1 MDRRER
7 PERPDKRAQILD
19 AALAVFSR
27 KGVFAS
33 RIADIASEAGIAYG
47 LVYHYFRNKE
57 EILNTIFE
65 ERWTRVTELLEAAE
79 AAGETPREQLT
90 RAVQVFIS
98 AYRDRPQVVE
108 LLLLEFSRMSKFLE
122 PVHLEQ
128 IGRAFGVVTRILE
141 NAQKSGAIRADVPAS
156 LLMLVFLGGIQ
167 LILQSEAFGGV
178 RLPDGFAEHGAET
191 VVDVFWRGV
200 GLQDA

>member
-1 MDRRER
+1 MNRRDRT
-7 PERPDKRAQILD
+7 DKRAQILD

-65 ERWTRVTELLEAAE
+65 ERWARVTELLERAE
-79 AAGETPREQLT
+79 ARGETPRDQLGG
-90 RAVQVFIS
+90 AVDVFIS
-98 AYRDRPQVVE
+98 SYRDRPQVVE

-128 IGRAFGVVTRILE
+128 IGRAFAVVTRILE
-141 NAQKSGAIRADVPAS
+141 NGQKAGEIRAEIPAS
-156 LLMLVFLGGIQ
+156 LLMLIFLGGIQ
-167 LILQSEAFGGV
+167 LILQSEAFGNV
-178 RLPDGFAEHGAET
+178 RLPQGFAENGAET
-191 VVDVFWRGV
+191 VVDVFWEGV
-200 GLQDA
+200 KAR

>member
-1 MDRRER
+1 LDSRER
-7 PERPDKRAQILD
+7 ADKREQILD

-27 KGVFAS
+27 KGVFAT

-65 ERWTRVTELLEAAE
+65 ERWARVTELLERAE
-79 AAGETPREQLT
+79 REGENPRAQL
-90 RAVQVFIS
+90 RGAVEVFIS
-98 AYRDRPQVVE
+98 SYRDRPQVVE

-122 PVHLEQ
+122 PIHIDQ
-128 IGRAFGVVTRILE
+128 IGRAFGVVTRIIE
-141 NAQKSGAIRADVPAS
+141 HAQKTGEVRDDLPAP

-167 LILQSEAFGGV
+167 LILQSEAFGNA
-178 RLPDGFAEHGAET
+178 RLPEGFEDHGADT
-191 VVDVFWRGV
+191 VVDVFWSGV
-200 GLQDA
+200 SSR

>member
-1 MDRRER
+1 VDRRER
-7 PERPDKRAQILD
+7 TDKRVQILD

-65 ERWTRVTELLEAAE
+65 ERWARVTELLEEAE
-79 AAGETPREQLT
+79 DAGETCRDQLEG
-90 RAVQVFIS
+90 AVEVFIS
-98 AYRDRPQVVE
+98 SYRDRPQVVE

-128 IGRAFGVVTRILE
+128 IGRAFAVVTRILE
-141 NAQKSGAIRADVPAS
+141 TAQKAGEIRSDVPAP

-167 LILQSEAFGGV
+167 LILQSEVFGGV
-178 RLPDGFAEHGAET
+178 RLPEGFAERGAET
-191 VVDVFWRGV
+191 VVDVFWEGV
-200 GLQDA
+200 SAK

>member
-1 MDRRER
+1 MDR
-7 PERPDKRAQILD
+7 PERPDRPERRAQILD

-27 KGVFAS
+27 KGIFAT

-65 ERWTRVTELLEAAE
+65 ERWTGVTEMLEEAE
-79 AAGETPREQLT
+79 ARGETARDQL
-90 RAVQVFIS
+90 RGALDVFIS
-98 AYRDRPQVVE
+98 SYRDRPQVIE

-122 PVHLEQ
+122 PMHLEQ
-128 IGRAFGVVTRILE
+128 IGRAFAVVTRILE
-141 NAQKSGAIRADVPAS
+141 NAQKSGEIRTDVPAS

-178 RLPDGFAEHGAET
+178 RLPEGFQERGSEM
-191 VVDVFWRGV
+191 VVEVFWEGV
-200 GLQDA
+200 RTK

>member
-1 MDRRER
+1 MNRRDRT
-7 PERPDKRAQILD
+7 DKRAQILD

-27 KGVFAS
+27 KGIFAS

-65 ERWTRVTELLEAAE
+65 ERWARVTELLEEAE
-79 AAGETPREQLT
+79 EAGESCREQLEG
-90 RAVQVFIS
+90 AVEVFIS
-98 AYRDRPQVVE
+98 SYRDRPQVVE

-122 PVHLEQ
+122 PTHLEQ
-128 IGRAFGVVTRILE
+128 IGRAFAVVTRILE
-141 NAQKSGAIRADVPAS
+141 NAQKAGEIRSDVPAS

-178 RLPDGFAEHGAET
+178 RLPEGFAARGAET
-191 VVDVFWRGV
+191 VVDVFWEGV
-200 GLQDA
+200 NAK

>member
-1 MDRRER
+1 MES
-7 PERPDKRAQILD
+7 PERADKRAQILD

-27 KGVFAS
+27 QGVFAS

-65 ERWTRVTELLEAAE
+65 ERWTRVTVQLEEAE
-79 AAGETPREQLT
+79 KAGKTPRDRLCG
-90 RAVQVFIS
+90 AVSVFMS

-122 PVHLEQ
+122 PIHVEK
-128 IGRAFGVVTRILE
+128 IGRAFGVVTRIIE
-141 NAQKSGAIRADVPAS
+141 EGQASGEIRNDLDPS
-156 LLMLVFLGGIQ
+156 LLMLLFLGGIQ
-167 LILQSEAFGGV
+167 LILQSRAFAGA
-178 RLPDGFAEHGAET
+178 RLPDDFDRAGAEQ
-191 VVDVFWRGV
+191 VVDVFWNGV
-200 GLQDA
+200 RTE